1 MDREGAWTKRAT
13 TPSSKVRDARVAE
26 QARATLE
33 GARAAPAALVGVKR
47 GGVLAHSAGHAG
59 KKALPDAF
67 STWRHDLA
75 AMSSRPVW
83 TCRATNRRQGL
94 QKPHSGAVRAHPP
107 RRRTRRRAPGWGGP
121 RRQQQLTG
129 TGGTGWRARA
139 RCVDR
144 LCELGRPVRPLRRT

>member
-1 MDREGAWTKRAT
+1 MDRENAGTKRAT

-83 TCRATNRRQGL
+83 TCRATNRRRGCRNL
-94 QKPHSGAVRAHPP
+94 TAVRCE
-107 RRRTRRRAPGWGGP
+107 RTHRGAALAAGAGP
-121 RRQQQLTG
+121 AG
-129 TGGTGWRARA
+129 SNN
-139 RCVDR
+139 
-144 LCELGRPVRPLRRT
+144 